1 MTFKTNFMKSINWKL
16 CLIADQEAVRKTC
29 LIPKMNEALK
39 AGVTIVQLRAK
50 KLKTREFLKLAL
62 KTSDIVKSRN
72 LPFII
77 NDRIDIVLSCDAD
90 GVHLGQEDIPLPF
103 ARKILGENKLIG
115 ISVNTE
121 KEAVKAEY
129 EGADYL
135 GVGPIFP
142 TSSKDNLRPLLG
154 LDGLQTIRNKVNIPI
169 LAIGG
174 INRSNAAKVIDSGAD
189 GIAVIS
195 AILGAKD
202 ISKATKE
209 LIYSINHKT

>member
-1 MTFKTNFMKSINWKL
+1 MTTKTNFMKSINWKL
-16 CLIADQEAVRKTC
+16 CLIADQEAVGKTY

-142 TSSKDNLRPLLG
+142 TSSKDNLRLLLG

-202 ISKATKE
+202 IKMATKE
-209 LIYSINHKT
+209 LLYSINLKT